1 MRLLATSMFAVGALA
16 VAGLITNP
24 GVADACAGLI
34 GSNGAV
40 NLGRTTTLAG
50 YHNGEEHYVTA
61 FEFQG
66 GGGEFGTLIPLPAVP
81 TKVERGGDWTLQ
93 RLQLETQQNEFA
105 ELREAP
111 LAAAFDGAQVLQE
124 VRIDA
129 LDLTVLK
136 GGGPDVAVW
145 AEEHGF
151 RLSPDAPEVLDFY
164 ARRSPIFL
172 AAVFD
177 GDAAAARGQA
187 LGDGTPVHIT
197 MPTDNPWVPLRILGL
212 GKQAEDF
219 IQADVFLLTDE
230 RPALLP
236 APNDGLFFTYDQK
249 ANDLLL
255 DDLRSDAGMGWVP
268 ESAWL
273 TKLEVNSSA
282 TDLKYDLAIDTTGAR
297 SPSRVAAGLEL
308 PDAPDLS
315 TFLAP
320 EDDSSTAFIGWVVV
334 GGLVAVVLAFA
345 VAGRRA
351 AHNASRKD

>member
-1 MRLLATSMFAVGALA
+1 MRLLITGILSLGAL
-16 VAGLITNP
+16 VAAPLLTNSGL
-24 GVADACAGLI
+24 VEACAGLI
-34 GSNGAV
+34 GSNGSV
-40 NLGRTTTLAG
+40 QLGRTSTLAAYSDG
-50 YHNGEEHYVTA
+50 VEHYITA

-66 GGGEFGTLIPLPAVP
+66 GGGEFGSLIPLPGVP

-93 RLQLETQQNEFA
+93 RLERETQQFRFEA
-105 ELREAP
+105 LSLDAEAP
-111 LAAAFDGAQVLQE
+111 AGGVEVLQE

-136 GGGPDVAVW
+136 GGAPDVAVW
-145 AEEHGF
+145 AQEHGF

-164 ARRSPIFL
+164 AQRSPIFL

-177 GDAAAARGQA
+177 GEAAAARGQQ

-212 GKQAEDF
+212 GKQAEEF
-219 IQADVFLLTDE
+219 VQADVYLLTDE

-236 APNDGLFFTYDQK
+236 APNDGLFLTHDQR

-255 DDLRSDAGMGWVP
+255 DDLRADAGMGWVP
-268 ESAWL
+268 DSGWL

-282 TDLKYDLAIDTTGAR
+282 ADLNYDLAVDTTNAR

-315 TFLAP
+315 GFVAA
-320 EDDSSTAFIGWVVV
+320 EDGNSRAWVGWIVAT
-334 GGLVAVVLAFA
+334 GLVAVVLAFA
-345 VAGRRA
+345 VAGRWA
-351 AHNASRKD
+351 AHDPSRRD